1 MRKLSRRQT
10 LASMLAAGAG
20 IAAPATRAAPTTGSA
35 ARVSFLLV
43 NDVYRIE
50 ENKEAL
56 RTRR

>member
-20 IAAPATRAAPTTGSA
+20 IVAPAARAASTAGSA

-43 NDVYRIE
+43 NDLYRI
-50 ENKEAL
+50 
-56 RTRR
+56 